1 MYIIQFQ
8 VLSSK
13 LKLKEENDEGN
24 KVSSLHF
31 CQHEELLVE
40 LYFMYH
46 QHTSTFGNE
55 GVRENREKPWTA
67 RCLKE
72 KWFIEVEVDIFYLL
86 WKHARTTL
94 IYQNVQENEATGA
107 FLMA

>member
-8 VLSSK
+8 VLSSR

-46 QHTSTFGNE
+46 QHTF
-55 GVRENREKPWTA
+55 VRM
-67 RCLKE
+67 KE
-72 KWFIEVEVDIFYLL
+72 
-86 WKHARTTL
+86 
-94 IYQNVQENEATGA
+94 
-107 FLMA
+107 

>member
-1 MYIIQFQ
+1 MPTRGAVVIVVFY
-8 VLSSK
+8 VPPTHL
-13 LKLKEENDEGN
+13 
-24 KVSSLHF
+24 
-31 CQHEELLVE
+31 C
-40 LYFMYH
+40 
-46 QHTSTFGNE
+46 GNE